1 MRQNG
6 LSVFNLVPFVAS
18 FEMVDY
24 MPKANTCWS
33 IYDPQKLSCSSYA
46 YYLLV
51 WNFRKKIKIKGPS
64 SSFLSWGI
72 NYTCFCGITFL
83 FFFFSFF
90 DLEFDLQ
97 FWSIIPKYD
106 KFEKYLRGQLPAR
119 YFGCQLRGYI
129 YKYGWYLFR
138 FTFFFN
144 FG

>member
-72 NYTCFCGITFL
+72 NYTCFCGITFIFFL
-83 FFFFSFF
+83 FFFFWPRIWPTILV
-90 DLEFDLQ
+90 DYTNI
-97 FWSIIPKYD
+97 WSILKILERAASSPILWMPI
-106 KFEKYLRGQLPAR
+106 ERL
-119 YFGCQLRGYI
+119 YI
-129 YKYGWYLFR
+129 
-138 FTFFFN
+138 
-144 FG
+144 